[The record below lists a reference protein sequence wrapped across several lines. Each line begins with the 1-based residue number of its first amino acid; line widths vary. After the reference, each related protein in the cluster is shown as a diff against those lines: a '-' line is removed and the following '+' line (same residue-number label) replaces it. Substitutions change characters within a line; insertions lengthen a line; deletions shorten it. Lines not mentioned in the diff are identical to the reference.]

1 MGNEELIKITTNEQ
15 GVQCVSARELHEGLE
30 VGRDFTTWVKGR
42 INKYGFE
49 ENVDFTKVS
58 LIPQNG
64 GIKTGRGGDTKSVD
78 YIITVDMAKEL
89 CMVENNELG
98 RKFRKYFIECE
109 KKLREITSNPTSI
122 LSTDDI
128 GKIVEEKMSTYLE
141 TNLLQPLE
149 DKVNRLEGLIGIRS
163 KTVFDY
169 TRYIKTKLGITRIN
183 EDYKS
188 IKRILFYE
196 YNIDKWEQL
205 TYNDEVID
213 RIDELCEKYKPRKQ
227 RSLFNLFKKGED

>member
-1 MGNEELIKITTNEQ
+1 MISKN
-15 GVQCVSARELHEGLE
+15 LE
-30 VGRDFTTWVKGR
+30 
-42 INKYGFE
+42 
-49 ENVDFTKVS
+49 
-58 LIPQNG
+58 
-64 GIKTGRGGDTKSVD
+64 IKTGRGGDTKSVD

-109 KKLREITSNPTSI
+109 KKLKEIASNPTSI
-122 LSTDDI
+122 LSKDDVN
-128 GKIVEEKMSTYLE
+128 KMVEEKVNDYLE
-141 TNLLQPLE
+141 TKLFQPLE
-149 DKVNRLEGLIGIRS
+149 DKVTRLEGLIGIRS

-196 YNIDKWEQL
+196 YNINKWEQL

-227 RSLFNLFKKGED
+227 KSLFSLFKKEEN

>member
-15 GVQCVSARELHEGLE
+15 GVQCVSARELHGGLE
-30 VGRDFTTWVKGR
+30 VKSKFADWIKNR

-49 ENVDFTKVS
+49 ENEDYIWVS
-58 LIPQNG
+58 KNLETQRNNG
-64 GIKTGRGGDTKSVD
+64 QRGVTTEKD

-149 DKVNRLEGLIGIRS
+149 DKVNRLEGLVGIRS